1 MFRTISLFLVSA
13 AIVLALWPSNAVAQ
27 APRPAESD
35 AKTPYDLQVVL
46 HLADNPAL
54 TDVFSDR
61 LQRELKDSLQADFG
75 DLVHVQV
82 VREHPYLKDV
92 LEKGLANALKA
103 VQGRDGIKT
112 HFVLIDFNGVDYEIQ
127 TCQYDGLTGQ
137 PNPVVVI
144 EKDRNVIVRK
154 EKTRDR
160 EFVAKAAALLVER
173 DFGLIA
179 SFPSWPQGKTKP
191 QDVRLDFKGAAL
203 APLDRWVKKGD
214 VFAVVEVPNGN
225 GASRII
231 ADAIVQVQEPP
242 KDGVCT
248 GQLFWRFEVLGGGG
262 NVSYRCVKLG
272 TVTGPLRVRVV
283 KETGS
288 KNSLA
293 PVDTALQ
300 VRRKGFSGEDQT
312 VLKAD
317 TRAGLFDSAN
327 PKLDLGAKGLF
338 DQVAFVS
345 VVEGAKASV
354 RAEVPIPLLNDQPY
368 LIKLTNQKDAETG
381 ADLNK
386 LAWTRRVRES
396 FGALEYVIEDIQKLA
411 GKEGT
416 RAEII
421 KRGQEGLDQANDSY
435 AQLVAQRDELF
446 KTPTAAEAREL
457 KTMNELLN
465 QINKRKGELSTFL
478 GTQQALEN
486 QEKDP
491 ERLEWKAKIAQG
503 KLLEQELE
511 YGKAI
516 VLYEKVPAKFA
527 PPDLKAHIAELHKLW
542 DTDDGAYRK
551 ARTFIY
557 EEFPLLK
564 DSAALQPRLGDAFRA
579 FEECKRVKDV
589 IAAQKLLA
597 GIGLVLPRLAKEGE
611 DLNPRLNPDDD
622 KPAKRLQAV
631 GAELAK
637 LLNDVKSYLEQQKT
651 TTNM

>member
-1 MFRTISLFLVSA
+1 MFRTTSPLLVSA
-13 AIVLALWPSNAVAQ
+13 VFVFAAWPAHAVAQ
-27 APRPAESD
+27 AQRTAESD
-35 AKTPYDLQVVL
+35 AKTPYELQVVL
-46 HLADNPAL
+46 HLADNPSL

-127 TCQYDGLTGQ
+127 TCQYDGVTGQ

-191 QDVRLDFKGAAL
+191 QDVRLEFKGSAL
-203 APLDRWVKKGD
+203 APLERWVKKGD

-225 GASRII
+225 ATSDIVP
-231 ADAIVQVQEPP
+231 DAIVKIQEAP

-248 GQLFWRFEVLGGGG
+248 GQLFWRYIRPAAGG
-262 NVSYRCVKLG
+262 NVNYRCVKLG
-272 TVTGPLRVRVV
+272 TASGPLRLRVV
-283 KETGS
+283 KESGPK
-288 KNSLA
+288 KNLA
-293 PVDTALQ
+293 PVDIALQ
-300 VRRKGFSGEDQT
+300 IRRNGFSGEDLTMLQ
-312 VLKAD
+312 VD
-317 TRAGLFDSAN
+317 TRGGSFDSAN
-327 PKLDLGAKGLF
+327 PKLDLGAKGVF
-338 DQVAFVS
+338 DQVAFITVMA
-345 VVEGAKASV
+345 GV
-354 RAEVPIPLLNDQPY
+354 RAEVPVPLLTDQPY

-386 LAWTRRVRES
+386 VAWTRRVNEL
-396 FGALEYVIEDIQKLA
+396 FGAVEYVIDDIQKLA
-411 GKEGT
+411 AKEGT

-421 KRGQEGLDQANDSY
+421 KKGQEGLEQASDAY
-435 AQLVAQRDELF
+435 PQLLAQRDELF

-457 KTMNELLN
+457 QMAMNPRLNHIKKRMEEL
-465 QINKRKGELSTFL
+465 TDFL
-478 GTQQALEN
+478 AKQQALEKE
-486 QEKDP
+486 EKDP
-491 ERLEWKAKIAQG
+491 ERLEWIAKIEQG
-503 KLLEQELE
+503 KKLLEKDLE

-516 VLYEKVPAKFA
+516 ALYEKVPAKFA

-557 EEFPLLK
+557 DEFPVLK
-564 DSAALQPRLGDAFRA
+564 DSAALKPRLGDAFRA

-589 IAAQKLLA
+589 IASQKLLA
-597 GIGLVLPRLAKEGE
+597 GIGLVLLRLAKEGE
-611 DLNPRLNPDDD
+611 DLNPRLRQDDEEQ
-622 KPAKRLQAV
+622 AKRLQAV
-631 GAELAK
+631 GAELEK